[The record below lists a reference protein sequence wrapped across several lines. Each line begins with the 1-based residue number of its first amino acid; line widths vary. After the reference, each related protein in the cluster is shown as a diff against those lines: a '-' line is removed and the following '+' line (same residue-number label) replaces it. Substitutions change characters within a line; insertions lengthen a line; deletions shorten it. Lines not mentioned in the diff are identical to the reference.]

1 MIKFISTSIIS
12 LEFYKTSLKKS
23 FIAISAL
30 PLLMSSMAWAQP
42 DVVRLGNLKFAH
54 YGALSYMKEIAP
66 KYNIKIEERMFAK
79 GIDIAPAIVAGQID
93 IAASA
98 VDAAI
103 AARAQNIPIY
113 VIAGF
118 AKGGA
123 RIVIGNNSSI
133 KSVADFKGKKVG
145 VARGGAQEL
154 LLAELDK
161 YGLTWSDRPGKDVQ
175 IIYMAYAD
183 LNQALQSG
191 NLDAISQSEP
201 HASQAINIGYGVEL
215 LKPYDT
221 PVGVPIRALI
231 MTEAMYKEKPEVAA
245 RVLKLFVDAT
255 NTFIQQPE
263 IAEEYVRKEMFK
275 NQITSQDYQDAIGNS
290 PFSYDITVEHVQVT
304 TDLMRKYGIG
314 RMNNPPVAADWV
326 KNDLLEAA
334 KKSIGVNGS

>member
-1 MIKFISTSIIS
+1 MLLPDLPKAVPELLLAIIAV
-12 LEFYKTSLKKS
+12 LN
-23 FIAISAL
+23 
-30 PLLMSSMAWAQP
+30 PLLI
-42 DVVRLGNLKFAH
+42 LK
-54 YGALSYMKEIAP
+54 
-66 KYNIKIEERMFAK
+66 
-79 GIDIAPAIVAGQID
+79 V
-93 IAASA
+93 
-98 VDAAI
+98 
-103 AARAQNIPIY
+103 
-113 VIAGF
+113 
-118 AKGGA
+118 
-123 RIVIGNNSSI
+123 
-133 KSVADFKGKKVG
+133 KKWG
-145 VARGGAQEL
+145 VARGGAQELL

>member
-54 YGALSYMKEIAP
+54 YGAISYMKEIAP

>member
-1 MIKFISTSIIS
+1 MVW
-12 LEFYKTSLKKS
+12 
-23 FIAISAL
+23 SA
-30 PLLMSSMAWAQP
+30 
-42 DVVRLGNLKFAH
+42 R
-54 YGALSYMKEIAP
+54 
-66 KYNIKIEERMFAK
+66 
-79 GIDIAPAIVAGQID
+79 
-93 IAASA
+93 
-98 VDAAI
+98 
-103 AARAQNIPIY
+103 
-113 VIAGF
+113 
-118 AKGGA
+118 
-123 RIVIGNNSSI
+123 
-133 KSVADFKGKKVG
+133 
-145 VARGGAQEL
+145 
-154 LLAELDK
+154 
-161 YGLTWSDRPGKDVQ
+161 KDVQ

-314 RMNNPPVAADWV
+314 RMNNPRCRWLG
-326 KNDLLEAA
+326 KEWSSWGC
-334 KKSIGVNGS
+334 KEKHWG